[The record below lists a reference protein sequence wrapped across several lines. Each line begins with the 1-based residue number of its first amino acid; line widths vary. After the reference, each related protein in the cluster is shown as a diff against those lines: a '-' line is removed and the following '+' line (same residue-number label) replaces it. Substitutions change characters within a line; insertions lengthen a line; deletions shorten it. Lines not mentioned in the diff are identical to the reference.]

1 MKSILALFSYCY
13 FTILLGLSLFSGNPV
28 EAAEF
33 SLNAT
38 YKVDA
43 VWATAYQATVTVQ
56 NPTNASTSSW
66 TASFSMPP
74 DYSVSPNFTPG
85 PGVVTVNGQNVTVKN
100 PVGQGVISAGGSTTF
115 KVLIVMPQSAP
126 TVLNNLQ
133 AVANGSTP
141 IPPTLPVAPVLN
153 SIPAPSGQNYTVSWN
168 SVANAT
174 SYVLQ
179 QSTSSN
185 FSNPQTVAQGNV
197 LSKTFSNQPNGVYY
211 YRVQATNSAGSS
223 PYSNVQNVTVSQTMN
238 VPAVPVLNSIQSS
251 SAQNYTVSW
260 NSVPN
265 ATSYLL
271 QQSTS
276 SNFSNPQTVAQGN
289 ILSKTFSNQPSG
301 VYYYRVAASNTA
313 GSSAY
318 SNVQNITISQPP
330 VPPNQYGIEH
340 SVWYIDWT
348 SWLNGTTFILP
359 KGVGSNGV
367 NMINIFVGTL
377 AYTPDG
383 KPTLGGFG
391 TFTSESLKAFT
402 AYCAAQQPPIP
413 VKVSIGGSG
422 GMYDRCWD
430 LLTPENLDSFAQ
442 GMADFCHAHGLVGVD
457 FDYEYYTTVDRQ
469 VLVGT
474 LIKKFKQ
481 LDPNFQTSLCTNAG
495 FGPYFPWQP
504 VVQKVLDAALISP
517 GNCAVDRLYIM
528 SYYDPIESE
537 KGWVLGWANWLI
549 SNYGF
554 TPARVSVGIDDFD
567 AHAYDPVE
575 FANWAVSQGFSTGHW
590 AFDPARPK

>member
-1 MKSILALFSYCY
+1 MKSLLALFSYCY
-13 FTILLGLSLFSGNPV
+13 FTILLGASLFSGNPLG
-28 EAAEF
+28 AAEF

-56 NPTNASTSSW
+56 NSTGAATSSW
-66 TASFSMPP
+66 TASFSMPQG
-74 DYSVSPNFTPG
+74 YSMSPNFTPG
-85 PGVVTVNGQNVTVKN
+85 PGVVTVSGQNVTVKN
-100 PVGQGVISAGGSTTF
+100 SVGQGVIQAGGSTTF
-115 KVLIVMPQSAP
+115 KVMIVMPLSGA

-133 AVANGSTP
+133 AMANGAP
-141 IPPTLPVAPVLN
+141 PPPTIPVAPVLN
-153 SIPAPSGQNYTVSWN
+153 AIQSTSNQSYTVSWN

-174 SYVLQ
+174 SYLLQ
-179 QSTSSN
+179 QSATGN
-185 FSNPQTVAQGNV
+185 FSNPQTVAKGNV
-197 LSKTFSNQPNGVYY
+197 FSKAFSNQPNGVYY
-211 YRVQATNSAGSS
+211 YRVLASNDVGNS
-223 PYSNVQNVTVSQTMN
+223 PYSNVQNITISQQIN
-238 VPAVPVLNSIQSS
+238 VPAAPVLNPIQST
-251 SAQNYTVSW
+251 SAQSYTVSW
-260 NSVPN
+260 NSVVN

-271 QQSTS
+271 QQSATN
-276 SNFSNPQTVAQGN
+276 NFSNPQTVAQGN
-289 ILSKTFSNQPSG
+289 ILSKTFSNQPQG
-301 VYYYRVAASNTA
+301 VYYYRALAANNA
-313 GSSAY
+313 GNSPY
-318 SNVQNITISQPP
+318 SNIQNITISQPL
-330 VPPNQYGIEH
+330 PPLYGIEH

-348 SWLNGTTFILP
+348 SWLTGPTFVLP
-359 KGVGSNGV
+359 KGIGTDGV

-377 AYTPDG
+377 TYAADG
-383 KPTLGGFG
+383 TPTLGGFG
-391 TFTSESLKAFT
+391 TFTPASLNAFT

-422 GMYDRCWD
+422 GMYDNCWD
-430 LLTPENLDSFAQ
+430 LLTSGNVDGFAQ
-442 GMADFCHAHGLVGVD
+442 GMVNFCHDHGLVGVD
-457 FDYEYYTTVDRQ
+457 FDYEHYTSMEQQ

-474 LIKKFKQ
+474 LIKKFKL
-481 LDPNFQTSLCTNAG
+481 LDPNLQTSLCTNAG

-504 VVQKVLDAALISP
+504 VVKMVLDAATISP

-537 KGWVLGWANWLI
+537 KGWILGWADWLI

-575 FANWAVSQGFSTGHW
+575 MATWAASQGFSTGHW